1 MNCSGPNRPLRSL
14 HSAKRREA
22 CVDEAC
28 TRNTTVDRLA
38 DRRGRRYKAYWSS
51 RDVDDIAQL
60 EWSPEAIA
68 AGQAIAPFH
77 YPLEP
82 GLHAA
87 RSREFDGL
95 HGFLADS
102 LPDAWGMLL
111 LCRRLAKLGHKWE
124 DLNAV
129 DRLALVG
136 RRGRGALV
144 FQPET
149 LDEADRSFID
159 LDQLAAESRHV
170 MLGEE
175 GGLDA
180 LLATLGGG
188 SGGARPK
195 VHLSFD
201 DKGTPAASGQ
211 NQEEWIVKFPALNDP
226 SDIGPIEEAYAQ
238 MARAAG
244 IVMAETRLI
253 PSSKGLGHFATR
265 RFDRPAPGERV
276 HMVSLG
282 GAVEASPHTPSLD
295 YDGFLRATLSITR
308 DMRDVEQAFRR
319 MVFNVL
325 AHNRDD
331 HVRQHAYLMDDKGEW
346 RLAPA
351 FDLTFS
357 HGPGGEHYMAV
368 MGLGREITRA
378 HVEALGV
385 RHGIAAKR
393 ITLIVDEVSAAV
405 ANWAMVAQAVGV
417 AGSLHP
423 VRNALEAIDAS
434 FC

>member
-1 MNCSGPNRPLRSL
+1 MKLAPGTPLSIGMLTNEDAALRPIG
-14 HSAKRREA
+14 
-22 CVDEAC
+22 
-28 TRNTTVDRLA
+28 RLA
-38 DRRGRRYKAYWSS
+38 MVGG
-51 RDVDDIAQL
+51 VAQL

-68 AGQAIAPFH
+68 AGQRITPFH

-102 LPDAWGMLL
+102 LPDAWGTLL
-111 LCRRLAKLGHKWE
+111 LSRRLAKLGHRLE
-124 DLNAV
+124 ALNAV

-149 LDEADRSFID
+149 LEEAVDDHID
-159 LDQLAAESRHV
+159 LDQLAEESRHV

-175 GGLDA
+175 SGLDA
-180 LLATLGGG
+180 LLTTFGGG

-195 VHLSFD
+195 VHLSFHN
-201 DKGTPAASGQ
+201 KGTPTVSGQ
-211 NQEEWIVKFPALNDP
+211 GQEEWIVKFPALNDP
-226 SDIGPIEEAYAQ
+226 SDIGPLEEAYAQ

-244 IVMAETRLI
+244 IYMAETRLI
-253 PSSKGLGHFATR
+253 PSSIGPGHFATR
-265 RFDRPAPGERV
+265 RFDRPAPGKRL

-282 GAVEASPHTPSLD
+282 GAVEASPHMPSLD

-319 MVFNVL
+319 MVFNIL

-331 HVRQHAYLMDDKGEW
+331 HVRQHAFLMDSDGEW
-346 RLAPA
+346 CLAPA

-368 MGLGREITRA
+368 MGEGRDITRA
-378 HVEALGV
+378 QVEALGI

-393 ITLIVDEVSAAV
+393 ITRIVEEVRAAV
-405 ANWAMVAQAVGV
+405 ANWGMFAADCNVGPSRTDI
-417 AGSLHP
+417 AAAL
-423 VRNALEAIDAS
+423 VRLSDNFA
-434 FC
+434 

>member
-1 MNCSGPNRPLRSL
+1 MKLAPGIPLSIGLLTDEDAAVRP
-14 HSAKRREA
+14 
-22 CVDEAC
+22 VG
-28 TRNTTVDRLA
+28 RLA
-38 DRRGRRYKAYWSS
+38 MVGG
-51 RDVDDIAQL
+51 VAQL
-60 EWSPEAIA
+60 EWSAEAIA
-68 AGQAIAPFH
+68 AGQGIAPFH

-87 RSREFDGL
+87 RSLEFDGL

-102 LPDAWGMLL
+102 LPDAWGTLL
-111 LCRRLAKLGHKWE
+111 LRRRLAKLGHKLE

-129 DRLALVG
+129 DRLALIG

-149 LDEADRSFID
+149 LDDADRSFID
-159 LDQLAAESRHV
+159 LDQLAEESRHV
-170 MLGEE
+170 MRGEE
-175 GGLDA
+175 GRLDA

-201 DKGTPAASGQ
+201 EKGTPAESGQ
-211 NQEEWIVKFPALNDP
+211 NREEWIVKFPALNDP

-244 IVMAETRLI
+244 IILAETRLI
-253 PSSKGLGHFATR
+253 PSSKGPGHFATR
-265 RFDRPAPGERV
+265 RFDRPAPGKRV

-282 GAVEASPHTPSLD
+282 GAVEAPPHMPSLD

-319 MVFNVL
+319 MVFNIL

-331 HVRQHAYLMDDKGEW
+331 HVRQHVYLMDDKGAW

-368 MGLGREITRA
+368 MGEGRNITRA
-378 HVEALGV
+378 HVEALGA

-393 ITLIVDEVSAAV
+393 VALIVEEVLSAIADWTRF
-405 ANWAMVAQAVGV
+405 ARDVGV
-417 AGSLHP
+417 AGSLQP
-423 VRNALEAIDAS
+423 VRNALETVDLA
-434 FC
+434 FG

>member
-1 MNCSGPNRPLRSL
+1 MKLAPGTALSIGLLTDEDAALRPIG
-14 HSAKRREA
+14 
-22 CVDEAC
+22 
-28 TRNTTVDRLA
+28 RLA
-38 DRRGRRYKAYWSS
+38 MVSG
-51 RDVDDIAQL
+51 VAQL
-60 EWSPEAIA
+60 EWSPESIA
-68 AGQAIAPFH
+68 AGQEIAPFH
-77 YPLEP
+77 YTLVT

-87 RSREFDGL
+87 RSREFNGL

-102 LPDAWGMLL
+102 LPDAWGTLL
-111 LCRRLAKLGHKWE
+111 LRRRLAKLGHRFE
-124 DLNAV
+124 ELNAV
-129 DRLALVG
+129 ERLALVG

-149 LDEADRSFID
+149 LDEADDSAID
-159 LDQLAAESRHV
+159 LDQLAEESRHV

-175 GGLDA
+175 GGLDV

-195 VHLSFD
+195 VHLSLG
-201 DKGTPAASGQ
+201 DKGTPAVSGKG
-211 NQEEWIVKFPALNDP
+211 QEEWPKEWIVKFPALNDP
-226 SDIGPIEEAYAQ
+226 LDIGPIEEAYAQ

-244 IVMAETRLI
+244 ITMTETRLI

-265 RFDRPAPGERV
+265 RIDRPAPGKRV

-282 GAVEASPHTPSLD
+282 GAVEASPNMPSLD
-295 YDGFLRATLSITR
+295 YDVFLRATLSITR

-368 MGLGREITRA
+368 MGEGRDISRA

-385 RHGIAAKR
+385 RHGIAVKR
-393 ITLIVDEVSAAV
+393 IRLIFDEVRAAI
-405 ANWAMVAQAVGV
+405 ANWSLFAQAVGV

-423 VRNALEAIDAS
+423 VRNAIESVDRAFS
-434 FC
+434 